1 MVTFHEQT
9 IARPAKVAARTGARF
24 AYIDNLR
31 IYLTLLVVLHHAAI
45 AYGGAGDW
53 AIRDRITDEISPIL
67 LSIFNGINQAYFMAT
82 FFLLAGYFTP
92 AAFQRKGAPAF
103 LIDRLIRLGIPLL
116 VYTTLI
122 LNINGYLI
130 DRFYVGQAY
139 QVRLE
144 YEPGHLW
151 FLQALLVFAV
161 VYVLIRSVTGDK
173 LIASAQKTVRPFPT
187 DRTLWGWIGILAV
200 LTFAVRVRLPVGV
213 WAWGVQPGH
222 FVHYIFAFS
231 AGIVAYHNGWFEAL
245 TQAQARRWG
254 IGVLLGIPAFGLVG
268 VLAGV
273 LDDPTAMSRMMGG
286 LHWEALLYALWESF
300 FLIAAMI
307 FLLHLFRTR
316 FNQAGPQLRFLAAN
330 VYTVYIIHQTILYAA
345 NIGLL
350 NVDLP
355 SIVKFFLAAAITIP
369 VCFLLSALIRR
380 LPGTTRILG

>member
-1 MVTFHEQT
+1 MVTFHEQA
-9 IARPAKVAARTGARF
+9 IAKPAKVVAQTSTRF

-31 IYLTLLVVLHHAAI
+31 IYLTLLVILHHAAI

-53 AIRDRITDEISPIL
+53 GVKDQVTDAISPII

-92 AAFQRKGAPAF
+92 AAFQRKGAQSF
-103 LIDRLIRLGIPLL
+103 LIDRLVRLGIPLL

-130 DRFYVGQAY
+130 DRFYLGQAY
-139 QVRLE
+139 QIRLA

-161 VYVLIRSVTGDK
+161 VYVLIRTLVGRNGAMVAEQS
-173 LIASAQKTVRPFPT
+173 VRPFPA

-200 LTFAVRVRLPVGV
+200 LTFAVRLRLPVGV
-213 WAWGVQPGH
+213 WVWGVQPGH
-222 FVHYIFAFS
+222 FVHYLFAFG
-231 AGIVAYHNGWFEAL
+231 AGIIAYRHGWFEQL
-245 TQAQARRWG
+245 PPTQARRWG
-254 IGVLLGIPAFGLVG
+254 IGVLLGIPAFVLVG

-273 LDDPTAMSRMMGG
+273 LDDPTTMSRMMGG

-300 FLIAAMI
+300 FLIAALI

-316 FNQAGPQLRFLAAN
+316 FNQAGPWLRFLAVN

-350 NVDLP
+350 NVALP
-355 SIVKFFLAAAITIP
+355 SIVKFFIAAAITIP

-380 LPGTTRILG
+380 LPGATRILG